1 MKKTIFLLMA
11 ICLTSSL
18 FAQKTKVTSGS
29 MALNDGNYEE
39 AIRYLNEALVK
50 PELLDDKSK
59 AKGYAKLG
67 QAYIGLMAKAQQTQD
82 TALIKKYPNAAVD
95 AYDAFQNA
103 KKFDT
108 YKDFTEEINK
118 NMPILGNMT
127 YSTGFMLYQQAA
139 KSASNPAMMKMIS
152 GESVKYFR
160 MTTEILP
167 DFYGAQSFLGY
178 SALLNGDSATAQVAL
193 EKSIEI
199 WKAKSASKTGAKDS
213 SMTFAYASL
222 YDLYM
227 NGNNK
232 EKAKVLLA
240 EGQSQ
245 FPDNK
250 SLKILELNYY
260 LQNGDFQNGIPAF
273 EKAVK
278 DNPTNED
285 IAIAYAN
292 MLEKKGDNDAA
303 LKVYQ
308 NVLSFSPN
316 SFNANYNL
324 GAMYVNKAAELSKK
338 SNEEKDEKKI
348 MAYQAQIKEQFN
360 LSLPYM
366 EKSHEVAPNDLSV
379 IQALIQITTYL
390 EMNEASMKYITLKKK
405 LASGGK

>member
-1 MKKTIFLLMA
+1 
-11 ICLTSSL
+11 
-18 FAQKTKVTSGS
+18 
-29 MALNDGNYEE
+29 
-39 AIRYLNEALVK
+39 
-50 PELLDDKSK
+50 
-59 AKGYAKLG
+59 
-67 QAYIGLMAKAQQTQD
+67 
-82 TALIKKYPNAAVD
+82 
-95 AYDAFQNA
+95 
-103 KKFDT
+103 
-108 YKDFTEEINK
+108 
-118 NMPILGNMT
+118 
-127 YSTGFMLYQQAA
+127 
-139 KSASNPAMMKMIS
+139 
-152 GESVKYFR
+152 
-160 MTTEILP
+160 
-167 DFYGAQSFLGY
+167 
-178 SALLNGDSATAQVAL
+178 
-193 EKSIEI
+193 
-199 WKAKSASKTGAKDS
+199 
-213 SMTFAYASL
+213 
-222 YDLYM
+222 M

-366 EKSHEVAPNDLSV
+366 EKSHELAPEDLSV

>member
-1 MKKTIFLLMA
+1 
-11 ICLTSSL
+11 
-18 FAQKTKVTSGS
+18 
-29 MALNDGNYEE
+29 
-39 AIRYLNEALVK
+39 
-50 PELLDDKSK
+50 
-59 AKGYAKLG
+59 
-67 QAYIGLMAKAQQTQD
+67 
-82 TALIKKYPNAAVD
+82 
-95 AYDAFQNA
+95 
-103 KKFDT
+103 
-108 YKDFTEEINK
+108 
-118 NMPILGNMT
+118 MT

-193 EKSIEI
+193 EKAIEI

-227 NGNNK
+227 NGNK
-232 EKAKVLLA
+232 QDKAKLLLA

-348 MAYQAQIKEQFN
+348 IAYQAQIKEQFN

-390 EMNEASMKYITLKKK
+390 ELNEASMKYITLKKK